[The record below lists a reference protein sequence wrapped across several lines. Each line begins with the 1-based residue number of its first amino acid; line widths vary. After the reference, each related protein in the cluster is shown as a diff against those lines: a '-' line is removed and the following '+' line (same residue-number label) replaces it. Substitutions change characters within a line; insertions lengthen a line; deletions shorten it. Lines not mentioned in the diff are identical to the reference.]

1 MHMMILLSGTFWHQS
16 NSLDSCALPSTLISL
31 LSVFEEQQQ
40 TAHVLQVFDMFSYV
54 QFEGDPQ
61 DVPPAHPPPGWKD
74 AFSARHRVAGTMVAY
89 AKAGGQACI
98 TNSH

>member
-1 MHMMILLSGTFWHQS
+1 M
-16 NSLDSCALPSTLISL
+16 
-31 LSVFEEQQQ
+31 
-40 TAHVLQVFDMFSYV
+40 LQVFDMFSYV

-98 TNSH
+98 TYLQYLAMALTTAMVTSCALVLDRSLFCIEGAHWRQTLELKHG